1 MEKIVLFHPF
11 VSKKAKKYVNE
22 VLNTRWI
29 GQGPKVEQFEIK
41 FQSKFANSHNCL
53 AVGSG
58 TDALHLAYILAGIG
72 EGDEVIAPLFT
83 CTATN
88 IPLLYL
94 NAKIRFADIDPN
106 TLNINTEH
114 VKELVNEKTKAIVCV
129 HYGGLPCDMEGLL
142 NIANQYN
149 IPIIQDSAHALGSMY
164 KNFNISDLTDFSCFS
179 FQAIKTITTGDGG
192 MLVIKEMKIFI
203 KKLRD

>member
-1 MEKIVLFHPF
+1 M
-11 VSKKAKKYVNE
+11 
-22 VLNTRWI
+22 
-29 GQGPKVEQFEIK
+29 GKVQ
-41 FQSKFANSHNCL
+41 
-53 AVGSG
+53 
-58 TDALHLAYILAGIG
+58 
-72 EGDEVIAPLFT
+72 VIAPLFT

-149 IPIIQDSAHALGSMY
+149 IPIIQDSAHALGSS
-164 KNFNISDLTDFSCFS
+164 IR
-179 FQAIKTITTGDGG
+179 
-192 MLVIKEMKIFI
+192 MLIYQILQIFHVSHF
-203 KKLRD
+203 KQ